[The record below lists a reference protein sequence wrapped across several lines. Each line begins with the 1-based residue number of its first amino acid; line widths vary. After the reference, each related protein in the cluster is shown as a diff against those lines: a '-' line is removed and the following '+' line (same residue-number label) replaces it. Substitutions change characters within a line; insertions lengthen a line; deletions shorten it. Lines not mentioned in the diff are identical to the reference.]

1 MKQKAPI
8 ARNTSDDHRI
18 HPVPEPASS
27 SDLDL
32 WRAFKS
38 GDRGAFVTIYNV
50 YFDKL
55 YGYGHQFTAD
65 TDLIKDC
72 IQDLFIDLDRT
83 RARLSD
89 THSIQFYL
97 FKSLKRSIIRKI
109 KVDKRDNLRNTE
121 AELGKEFHVEL
132 SVEQKMIN
140 HRISEEQKVRLNHAL
155 HELTGRQR
163 EIIYYFYYESFS
175 MEQIRELMD
184 FQSVKAAQNLLY
196 RAIKVL
202 RAILFQL
209 LCITMYML

>member
-1 MKQKAPI
+1 LKQKAPI
-8 ARNTSDDHRI
+8 ESIASDDHRLQPT
-18 HPVPEPASS
+18 HEDAPR
-27 SDLDL
+27 SDRDL

-38 GDRGAFVTIYNV
+38 GDRGAFVSIYNL

-109 KVDKRDNLRNTE
+109 KVGQRDNQRNAE

-132 SVEQKMIN
+132 SAEQKMISQ
-140 HRISEEQKVRLNHAL
+140 RISEEQKERLNHAL
-155 HELTGRQR
+155 QELTGRQR

-202 RAILFQL
+202 RSLLFQL
-209 LCITMYML
+209 LWITIYML